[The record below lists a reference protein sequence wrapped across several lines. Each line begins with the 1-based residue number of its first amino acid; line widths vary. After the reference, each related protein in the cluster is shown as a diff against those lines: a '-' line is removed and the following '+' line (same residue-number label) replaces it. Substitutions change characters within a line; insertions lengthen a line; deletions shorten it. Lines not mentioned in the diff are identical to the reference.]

1 MLVVLLTPVL
11 ELERKPALNIAD
23 KTPIMI
29 TVAMTPI
36 IIFLFNN
43 QIGVFFNINI
53 PVKMNGNNSIFFRR
67 IIYLHSN

>member
-1 MLVVLLTPVL
+1 MLAVLLTPVL
-11 ELERKPALNIAD
+11 GLERKPALNIAD

-29 TVAMTPI
+29 MVIMTPI

-53 PVKMNGNNSIFFRR
+53 PVKM
-67 IIYLHSN
+67 